1 MRKRT
6 IMALF
11 VAMMMVT
18 ACGNTKVEPS
28 VDENESITTPSETG
42 ISDADESNYGD
53 EQGDVDEQDDSDIQ
67 SDVGEQAGADEG
79 NDMDEQSPSDAAAKE
94 DVPDVN
100 ALQQLYAKAYEYEY
114 MALGYYQDPDDPT
127 SVRDGYVPFDEN
139 YRQESTEYLKS
150 GAHGVSIRLYMVR
163 ANNATDA
170 NAECSRIYKEQLE
183 GRGIDAEFYDAMS
196 FDNDTLALGLCTYQN
211 EKDESVT
218 AFLYSDIRDDGTM
231 YMCAEIEMNE
241 AEFDEETPAVV
252 NEIDD
257 AYGMTFSAMF
267 Q

>member
-1 MRKRT
+1 MKQRT
-6 IMALF
+6 IIALF

-28 VDENESITTPSETG
+28 VDERESITTPTETG
-42 ISDADESNYGD
+42 ISDADESNYGN
-53 EQGDVDEQDDSDIQ
+53 EQGDV
-67 SDVGEQAGADEG
+67 GEQSLSE
-79 NDMDEQSPSDAAAKE
+79 AAENE

-100 ALQQLYAKAYEYEY
+100 ALQQLYARANGYEY

-163 ANNATDA
+163 ADNATDA

-183 GRGIDAEFYDAMS
+183 GRGIDAEFYDVMS

-211 EKDESVT
+211 EKGESVN
-218 AFLYSDIRDDGTM
+218 AILYSDIRDDGTI
-231 YMCAEIEMNE
+231 YMCAEIEFNE
-241 AEFDEETPAVV
+241 AEFDEKTLALVK
-252 NEIDD
+252 EIDD
-257 AYGMTFSAMF
+257 VYGMTFSNMF

>member
-6 IMALF
+6 ITALF

-28 VDENESITTPSETG
+28 ADENESIATPSETE
-42 ISDADESNYGD
+42 ISDADEQGDID
-53 EQGDVDEQDDSDIQ
+53 EQNDSDIQ
-67 SDVGEQAGADEG
+67 NDVGEQAGADEG
-79 NDMDEQSPSDAAAKE
+79 IDMDEQSLSDDAENE

-150 GAHGVSIRLYMVR
+150 SAHGVSIRLYMVR

-183 GRGIDAEFYDAMS
+183 GRGIDAEFYDAKS

-211 EKDESVT
+211 ENDEPVT

-241 AEFDEETPAVV
+241 AEFDEETPALV

>member
-1 MRKRT
+1 MKKRS
-6 IMALF
+6 IIALF
-11 VAMMMVT
+11 VAMIMVT

-42 ISDADESNYGD
+42 ITDADESNYGD
-53 EQGDVDEQDDSDIQ
+53 EQSLSDDA
-67 SDVGEQAGADEG
+67 E
-79 NDMDEQSPSDAAAKE
+79 NE

-100 ALQQLYAKAYEYEY
+100 ALQQLYAEAYEYEY

-150 GAHGVSIRLYMVR
+150 SAHGVSIRLYMVR

-183 GRGIDAEFYDAMS
+183 GRGIDAEFYDAKS
-196 FDNDTLALGLCTYQN
+196 FDNDTVALGLCTYQN
-211 EKDESVT
+211 EKDESVI

-257 AYGMTFSAMF
+257 VYGMTFSAMF